1 MTSTDHQAAAH
12 LAAIV
17 ESSEDAMI
25 SKDLNGIIRTWNQA
39 AERVYGYAAAEAIS
53 QPMTMLLPPERQ
65 TEEADILARLRRG
78 EKVSHFDTTRVR
90 KDGTII
96 QVSLTI
102 SPVYAAD
109 GTMLGASHVARDI
122 TERRKFEEQ
131 LRQSQRLESL
141 GVLAGGIAHD
151 FNNLLT
157 GILGNASLVLDHRS
171 QLDPDRPMLEDIVSS
186 GKRAA
191 DLTNQLLAYAG
202 KARFIITRFNLAEL
216 ISELLHLIETSIP
229 KLVQLQVEWEPDLP
243 LIEADVS
250 QIQKIVMNLVIN
262 AAEAIGPEGGTIW
275 VSTGVAD
282 TEAA

>member
-151 FNNLLT
+151 FNNLLV
-157 GILGNASLVLDHRS
+157 GILGNASLVREALP
-171 QLDPDRPMLEDIVSS
+171 PDSHAVPMLDDVINASE
-186 GKRAA
+186 RAA
-191 DLTNQLLAYAG
+191 SLTQQLLAYSG
-202 KARFIITRFNLAEL
+202 KGKFVIQPVDLSSLARDMVSL
-216 ISELLHLIETSIP
+216 IQSSIP
-229 KLVQLQVEWEPDLP
+229 RTVRLQLDLAP
-243 LIEADVS
+243 GLPPIIADVT
-250 QIQKIVMNLVIN
+250 QMQQLIMNMVIN
-262 AAEAIGPEGGTIW
+262 GAEAIGERPGIVT
-275 VSTGVAD
+275 VTTGVQQLD
-282 TEAA
+282 EH